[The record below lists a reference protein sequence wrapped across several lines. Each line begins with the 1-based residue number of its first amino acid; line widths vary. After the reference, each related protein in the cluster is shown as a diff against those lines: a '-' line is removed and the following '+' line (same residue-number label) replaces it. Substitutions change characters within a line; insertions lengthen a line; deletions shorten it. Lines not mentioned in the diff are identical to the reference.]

1 MSLQG
6 ELDKFGQLFK
16 QHLSGTMKATIRW
29 VTADKVDWENQT
41 MDASDGEGLEFF
53 DVLLGIDSA
62 VVKPVVGTD
71 CLIAIVEN
79 DEATAFML
87 FANEV
92 ELIQYNG
99 GENGGLTIGKQIV
112 ANLESIKDY
121 VEAIHSALPNA
132 FNAIGAGTAA
142 NGAMGKQAYESA
154 MAGKKIE
161 LEEIEND
168 KITH

>member
-1 MSLQG
+1 MMLKD

-16 QHLSGTMKATIRW
+16 QHLNSTMKATIRW

-41 MDASDGEGLEFF
+41 MDASDGDGLEFF
-53 DVLLGIDSA
+53 DVLLGIGTT

-87 FANEV
+87 FADEA
-92 ELIQYNG
+92 ELVQFNG
-99 GENGGLTIGKQIV
+99 GENGGLAIGNKIV
-112 ANLESIKDY
+112 TNLESIKDY
-121 VEAIHSALPNA
+121 VEAIHSALPSA
-132 FNAIGAGTAA
+132 FNAIGASTAA
-142 NGAMGKQAYESA
+142 NGALGKQAYETA
-154 MAGKKIE
+154 MTGKTIK
-161 LEEIEND
+161 LEEVENE